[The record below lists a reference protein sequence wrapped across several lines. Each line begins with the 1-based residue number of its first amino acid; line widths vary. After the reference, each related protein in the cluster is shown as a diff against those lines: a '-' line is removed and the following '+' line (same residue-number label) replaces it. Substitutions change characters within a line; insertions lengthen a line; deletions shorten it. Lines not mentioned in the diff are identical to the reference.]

1 MNTDTVKQLCDEALG
16 RLATA
21 LEQGQSDALKTYL
34 ATMSRFHKYSWGNV
48 LLIATQKPNASHVAG
63 FQTWRKLNRFV
74 RKGETGI
81 AIFAPIV
88 VKKRNEGE
96 ESEDEQ
102 TRLFGFR
109 TAYVFD
115 ESQTDGEPLP
125 PFATVKGDPM
135 QFTAT
140 LETLI
145 GERGIALEYTDR
157 IAPAKGMSSGGRI
170 EVLPGLPAAE
180 RFSVLAHELAHEMI
194 HKGERRKNTSQTVRE
209 TEAEAVAFVVS
220 HSIGLDTNTAAS
232 DYISLYQGDQATLA
246 ESLEVIQK
254 TAAEILRAIKPAHDP
269 LR

>member
-1 MNTDTVKQLCDEALG
+1 MNTDNVKQLCDEALG

-48 LLIATQKPNASHVAG
+48 LLIFTQKPNASHVAG

-74 RKGETGI
+74 RKGERGI
-81 AIFAPIV
+81 AIFAPMV
-88 VKKRNEGE
+88 VKKRSKVE
-96 ESEDEQ
+96 EVEDEQ

-125 PFATVKGDPM
+125 SFATVKGDPM
-135 QFTAT
+135 ESTIT

-145 GERGIALEYTDR
+145 RERGIALEYTDR

-180 RFSVLAHELAHEMI
+180 QFSVLVHELAHLCWE
-194 HKGERRKNTSQTVRE
+194 GSY
-209 TEAEAVAFVVS
+209 VV
-220 HSIGLDTNTAAS
+220 
-232 DYISLYQGDQATLA
+232 
-246 ESLEVIQK
+246 
-254 TAAEILRAIKPAHDP
+254 
-269 LR
+269 

>member
-1 MNTDTVKQLCDEALG
+1 MNTDTVKQLCDEALEK
-16 RLATA
+16 LATA

-115 ESQTDGEPLP
+115 RLSRDFRESSLTGRVCGSWYR
-125 PFATVKGDPM
+125 F
-135 QFTAT
+135 
-140 LETLI
+140 
-145 GERGIALEYTDR
+145 
-157 IAPAKGMSSGGRI
+157 GG
-170 EVLPGLPAAE
+170 
-180 RFSVLAHELAHEMI
+180 
-194 HKGERRKNTSQTVRE
+194 
-209 TEAEAVAFVVS
+209 
-220 HSIGLDTNTAAS
+220 
-232 DYISLYQGDQATLA
+232 
-246 ESLEVIQK
+246 
-254 TAAEILRAIKPAHDP
+254 
-269 LR
+269 

>member
-1 MNTDTVKQLCDEALG
+1 
-16 RLATA
+16 
-21 LEQGQSDALKTYL
+21 LEQGQSEALKTYL

-48 LLIATQKPNASHVAG
+48 LLIFTQKPNASHVAG

-74 RKGETGI
+74 RKGEKGI

-88 VKKRNEGE
+88 VKKRGEGE
-96 ESEDEQ
+96 DGEDEQ

-125 PFATVKGDPM
+125 AFATVKGDPTHH
-135 QFTAT
+135 TAT
-140 LETLI
+140 LEARI
-145 GERGIALEYTDR
+145 RERGIILEYTDR

-180 RFSVLAHELAHEMI
+180 QFAVLVHELAHELI
-194 HKGERRKNTSQTVRE
+194 HKGDRRKDTSRTVRE
-209 TEAEAVAFVVS
+209 TEAEAVAFVVC
-220 HSIGLDTNTAAS
+220 HAIGLDTNTAAS
-232 DYISLYQGDQATLA
+232 DYIRLYQGDPATLA
-246 ESLEVIQK
+246 ESLEIIQK
-254 TAAEILRAIKPAHDP
+254 TSTEILRAVAPAQDP